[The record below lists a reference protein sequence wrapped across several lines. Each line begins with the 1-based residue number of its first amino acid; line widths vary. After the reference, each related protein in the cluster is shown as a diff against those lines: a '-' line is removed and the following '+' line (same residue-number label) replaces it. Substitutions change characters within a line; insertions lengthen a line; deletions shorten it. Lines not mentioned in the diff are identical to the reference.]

1 MQALS
6 NVALLCISF
15 YNFLLGDS
23 YNQISI
29 IIRKAELLDTYY
41 VPGSILSSLYS
52 ETLNSHESVGLPQW
66 LSSKE
71 SAFQTGD
78 MGLIPESGRS
88 PTEGNGNP
96 LQYSCLE
103 NPMDRGTQN
112 ATVHGVA
119 KSQTELSMHARVS
132 EVYTGNTTLQ
142 IRESSRKLLKG
153 LFKFMKPV
161 NEVSQN

>member
-1 MQALS
+1 MQPLS
-6 NVALLCISF
+6 IFALLCISL

-41 VPGSILSSLYS
+41 VPGSILSSLYL
-52 ETLNSHESVGLPQW
+52 ETFNSHESVGLPWW
-66 LSSKE
+66 LSTKE

-78 MGLIPESGRS
+78 VGSIPGSGRS
-88 PTEGNGNP
+88 PIEGNGNP
-96 LQYSCLE
+96 LKYSCLE
-103 NPMDRGTQN
+103 NPLDRVTWH

-142 IRESSRKLLKG
+142 IRESARKLLKG

-161 NEVSQN
+161 NDVSP

>member
-1 MQALS
+1 
-6 NVALLCISF
+6 
-15 YNFLLGDS
+15 
-23 YNQISI
+23 
-29 IIRKAELLDTYY
+29 
-41 VPGSILSSLYS
+41 
-52 ETLNSHESVGLPQW
+52 
-66 LSSKE
+66 
-71 SAFQTGD
+71 
-78 MGLIPESGRS
+78 
-88 PTEGNGNP
+88 
-96 LQYSCLE
+96 
-103 NPMDRGTQN
+103 MDRGTQN

>member
-1 MQALS
+1 M
-6 NVALLCISF
+6 
-15 YNFLLGDS
+15 
-23 YNQISI
+23 
-29 IIRKAELLDTYY
+29 
-41 VPGSILSSLYS
+41 PGSILSSLYS